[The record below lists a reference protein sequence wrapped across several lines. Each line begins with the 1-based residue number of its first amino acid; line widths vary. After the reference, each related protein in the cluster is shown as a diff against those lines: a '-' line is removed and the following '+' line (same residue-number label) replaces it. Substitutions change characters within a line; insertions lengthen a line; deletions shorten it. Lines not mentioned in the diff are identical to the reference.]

1 MPPLA
6 PVAPSTAETAETG
19 GGAGAAFSWS
29 MSVFT
34 SSSDMDKH
42 KWSLL
47 QLRRV
52 FTQRFFV
59 TFRFLSFFYRVG
71 VVLPGIKVR
80 MTAAEGETRLGDQT
94 ANAAR

>member
-42 KWSLL
+42 VCIYYNFAESSRNDFLL
-47 QLRRV
+47 LFGSSPF
-52 FTQRFFV
+52 FTESV
-59 TFRFLSFFYRVG
+59 SCCL
-71 VVLPGIKVR
+71 
-80 MTAAEGETRLGDQT
+80 E
-94 ANAAR
+94 